1 MTNYIE
7 LKELI
12 TFLRKN
18 GVMEYDTPNLS
29 LVLGDEP
36 SEVVDTVD
44 KEDKPKQNRRGRDGL
59 TGEEQEELYNRR
71 IDGE

>member
-36 SEVVDTVD
+36 SEVFDTVD